1 MNKNLEY
8 LSDENAWIFEDI
20 AKSITVIVKM
30 MVTKKVIGIY
40 HVNEIIIRK
49 LWDMAE
55 YVAKNE
61 EINRIYRNN
70 VHPLETILEIIEEII
85 EVNIIYDYML
95 VDVVMD
101 ITYINIKFPMIIE
114 KLIENNQY
122 HAVNIVINSMM
133 SISRIFINNKV
144 PEDVIIKNF
153 EILKDCGFK
162 LIEYSSENT
171 ISSFIRECIYIAV
184 ISLKFGYNKF
194 PEEIAI
200 YLKEINKI
208 SKEKLNKNL
217 VDEILTEMER
227 TKSFGIKIMISEKPI
242 KFEEIPIKD
251 ELLENFQ
258 KFKEIYYKK

>member
-1 MNKNLEY
+1 MNDN
-8 LSDENAWIFEDI
+8 
-20 AKSITVIVKM
+20 ITEALRQVA
-30 MVTKKVIGIY
+30 
-40 HVNEIIIRK
+40 IRK
-49 LWDMAE
+49 NIP
-55 YVAKNE
+55 KN
-61 EINRIYRNN
+61 II
-70 VHPLETILEIIEEII
+70 LETIKRILTQNQPNEFVISLLKRTHIKSA
-85 EVNIIYDYML
+85 EV
-95 VDVVMD
+95 
-101 ITYINIKFPMIIE
+101 IE
-114 KLIENNQY
+114 KLIKKKYYETIEFIVDFLKSTYKFSFENY
-122 HAVNIVINSMM
+122 TPCI
-133 SISRIFINNKV
+133 SIIQSFPGRFEDIFKEMIENKV
-144 PEDVIIKNF
+144 PEDVIIENF

-171 ISSFIRECIYIAV
+171 IIFFIRECIYLAI

-194 PEEIAI
+194 PEEIAN
-200 YLKEINKI
+200 YLKELNKI